1 MIIQH
6 DIELRHGIWNDKTET
21 TNLHIRANT
30 MLRQRNS
37 DMRAVY
43 IQVETKG
50 YTDYTSDDR

>member
-21 TNLHIRANT
+21 TNLHIQDTNVKT
-30 MLRQRNS
+30 LNS

-43 IQVETKG
+43 IHVETKG